1 MSLVALEGTFQNLKQ
16 NVKYESFC
24 RCSWFPKVKKCDIH
38 LELFYG
44 LNQSEAL
51 LVENTGGKR
60 LTSPSENTLLC
71 KEKPTEKLVFV
82 KLGFMGRKNNTREN
96 PPAVLSEFGSY
107 LPCQNYRKYNVT
119 EITS

>member
-1 MSLVALEGTFQNLKQ
+1 MSLVALEGAFQNLKQ

-38 LELFYG
+38 YELFYS

-96 PPAVLSEFGSY
+96 PPQF
-107 LPCQNYRKYNVT
+107 
-119 EITS
+119 